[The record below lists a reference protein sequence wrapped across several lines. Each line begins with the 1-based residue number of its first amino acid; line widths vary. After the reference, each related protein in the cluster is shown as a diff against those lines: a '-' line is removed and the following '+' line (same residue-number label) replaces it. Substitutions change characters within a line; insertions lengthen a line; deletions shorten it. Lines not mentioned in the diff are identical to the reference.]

1 MNNYEKRLAVY
12 SAKRIV
18 QSQASQTKLELIEV
32 QRQNAKLMSQVR
44 ELQKQ
49 LNKQM
54 LTSEQELSIST
65 HA

>member
-32 QRQNAKLMSQVR
+32 QRQNAKLMS
-44 ELQKQ
+44 
-49 LNKQM
+49 
-54 LTSEQELSIST
+54 
-65 HA
+65 